1 MRLAVFGDIHGNLP
15 ALRAVLDDLQAQGA
29 DERLCL
35 GDVATGGPWPGECL
49 REVAALG
56 CPVVRGNADRELLG
70 PPVPFRDRGFPDE
83 RELYDQER
91 WSAAQVTAAGRGIVA
106 GFLDTAPF
114 PDLLA
119 FHGSPERDD
128 EVLEAQTPDTQT
140 PEGRLAELRAAFG
153 TAPVW
158 VGGHTHKPLLRTLEG
173 WTLLNPGSVG
183 LPFEKRGG
191 VYVNPARAEYLLL
204 DRVPGGWQPTFR
216 RVPYPVEEI
225 RQGFRTSGIP
235 HAEWAAAG
243 WVPG

>member
-15 ALRAVLDDLQAQGA
+15 ALRAVLDDMQTQSA

-49 REVAALG
+49 RKVAALG
-56 CPVVRGNADRELLG
+56 CPVICGNADRELLG
-70 PPVPFRDRGFPDE
+70 PPIPFRDRGFPDE
-83 RELYDQER
+83 RELYDQEQ
-91 WSAAQVTAAGRGIVA
+91 WSAAQVTAAGRAAVA
-106 GFLDTAPF
+106 GFLATTTF
-114 PDLLA
+114 PGLLA

-128 EVLEAQTPDTQT
+128 EVLDAQT
-140 PEGRLAELRAAFG
+140 PEGRLTELRAAFG
-153 TAPVW
+153 TAPLW
-158 VGGHTHKPLLRTLEG
+158 VGGHTHRPLLRTLDG
-173 WTLLNPGSVG
+173 WTLMNPGSVG

-204 DRVPGGWQPTFR
+204 DRVPGGWQATFR
-216 RVPYPVEEI
+216 RVPYAVEDI
-225 RQGFRTSGIP
+225 RQGFLSSGIP